1 MPRFCD
7 LRAQTAC
14 KCKKRNSNIHFLFH
28 FGEHENEVDPK
39 LGPVQPASHPKLGPV
54 QPASQCPA
62 SGCALSIS
70 SLTFE
75 SESKVNRNPP
85 KKPMAKF
92 LLRANPPPISFIV
105 DESVLANVKGLDH
118 EVLRKAFSGECDTSR
133 CLKEFK
139 DALLAIGGPES
150 ASLLAVPPNSCSTP
164 LLQSVQSV
172 RGKQIRIFSFKACGT
187 VKLKLN
193 SSYLQ
198 LT

>member
-62 SGCALSIS
+62 SGCALSTS

-75 SESKVNRNPP
+75 SESKPA
-85 KKPMAKF
+85 KK
-92 LLRANPPPISFIV
+92 ANGKVSPARKST
-105 DESVLANVKGLDH
+105 AN
-118 EVLRKAFSGECDTSR
+118 
-133 CLKEFK
+133 
-139 DALLAIGGPES
+139 
-150 ASLLAVPPNSCSTP
+150 
-164 LLQSVQSV
+164 
-172 RGKQIRIFSFKACGT
+172 IF
-187 VKLKLN
+187 
-193 SSYLQ
+193 YR
-198 LT
+198 

>member
-75 SESKVNRNPP
+75 SESKPA
-85 KKPMAKF
+85 KK
-92 LLRANPPPISFIV
+92 ANGKVSPARKST
-105 DESVLANVKGLDH
+105 AN
-118 EVLRKAFSGECDTSR
+118 
-133 CLKEFK
+133 
-139 DALLAIGGPES
+139 
-150 ASLLAVPPNSCSTP
+150 
-164 LLQSVQSV
+164 
-172 RGKQIRIFSFKACGT
+172 IF
-187 VKLKLN
+187 
-193 SSYLQ
+193 YR
-198 LT
+198 